1 MTEYEVAAS
10 QHYLPVS
17 LIMTCRNAM
26 GVTGIDGQELISE
39 QLQTKLLP
47 RLLREYRRSN
57 EWQKT
62 LMMYRAS

>member
-1 MTEYEVAAS
+1 
-10 QHYLPVS
+10 
-17 LIMTCRNAM
+17 M